1 MDSLITIVL
10 FKLPYAPKVPTL
22 PAKDDYNKLKLL
34 GDSFDAATFD
44 WNLTKPFG
52 LLNRCAPEPRT
63 GQPTCGKILAW
74 AKDKVTSFRERM
86 GIRVCVF
93 KVGVTA
99 NPITRYHA
107 YLDQGFTSMWVI
119 SVSPSLDLI
128 HMLEAAL
135 VSEFNK
141 HVGCRNKEGSG
152 VEGALNKKQKTPP
165 PYFLY
170 VTGGRADQ
178 SRRVG

>member
-152 VEGALNKKQKTPP
+152 GEGALNKKQKTPP

>member
-1 MDSLITIVL
+1 MS
-10 FKLPYAPKVPTL
+10 
-22 PAKDDYNKLKLL
+22 
-34 GDSFDAATFD
+34 
-44 WNLTKPFG
+44 
-52 LLNRCAPEPRT
+52 
-63 GQPTCGKILAW
+63 
-74 AKDKVTSFRERM
+74 
-86 GIRVCVF
+86 
-93 KVGVTA
+93 A

-135 VSEFNK
+135 VSEFSK

-152 VEGALNKKQKTPP
+152 GEGALNKKEKIPP

-178 SRRVG
+178 FRRVG